1 MEGFIE
7 MDGNT
12 DLLYASGPHAAV
24 KNYLQIPVASCDLFE
39 DDAPLINRLFF
50 LRARIADGKLI
61 LSVSY
66 EENTFQKDGDA
77 DLYVLHTTCGTTAPD
92 SFSVS
97 LT

>member
-1 MEGFIE
+1 

-39 DDAPLINRLFF
+39 DDALLINRLFF

-66 EENTFQKDGDA
+66 EENTFRRTATQ
-77 DLYVLHTTCGTTAPD
+77 TCTSCAPPAAPPRRTP
-92 SFSVS
+92 SRSA
-97 LT
+97 

>member
-39 DDAPLINRLFF
+39 DDALLINRLFF

-77 DLYVLHTTCGTTAPD
+77 DLYVLRTICGTTAPD

>member
-7 MDGNT
+7 VDGNT

-39 DDAPLINRLFF
+39 DDALLINRLFF

-77 DLYVLHTTCGTTAPD
+77 DLYVLRTTCGTTAPD

>member
-24 KNYLQIPVASCDLFE
+24 KNFLQIPVASCDLFE
-39 DDAPLINRLFF
+39 DDALLINRLFF

-66 EENTFQKDGDA
+66 EENIFQKDGDA
-77 DLYVLHTTCGTTAPD
+77 DLYVLRTTCGTTAPD

>member
-24 KNYLQIPVASCDLFE
+24 KNFLQIPVESCDLFE
-39 DDAPLINRLFF
+39 DDALLINRLFF

>member
-1 MEGFIE
+1 

-39 DDAPLINRLFF
+39 DDALLINRLFF
-50 LRARIADGKLI
+50 LRARILRARIADGKLI

>member
-39 DDAPLINRLFF
+39 DDALLINRLFF
-50 LRARIADGKLI
+50 LRAWIADGKLI

-77 DLYVLHTTCGTTAPD
+77 DLYVLHTICGTTAPD

>member
-39 DDAPLINRLFF
+39 DDALLINRLFF

-77 DLYVLHTTCGTTAPD
+77 DLYVLDTTCGTTAPD

>member
-24 KNYLQIPVASCDLFE
+24 KNYLQIPVASCNLFE
-39 DDAPLINRLFF
+39 DDALLINRLFF

>member
-39 DDAPLINRLFF
+39 DDALLINRLFF

-77 DLYVLHTTCGTTAPD
+77 DLYVLYTICGTTAPD

>member
-24 KNYLQIPVASCDLFE
+24 KNYLHIPVASCDLFE
-39 DDAPLINRLFF
+39 DDALLINRLFF

-77 DLYVLHTTCGTTAPD
+77 DLYVLRTTSGTTAPD

>member
-12 DLLYASGPHAAV
+12 DLLYASGPHAAL
-24 KNYLQIPVASCDLFE
+24 KNFLQIPVASCDLFE
-39 DDAPLINRLFF
+39 DDARLINRLFF